1 MNQGVI
7 AARYAKALL
16 KYVLETGNGDI
27 VYSQACMLVDKMYEV
42 PKLEDYVCRHPE
54 VVAVQK
60 TELLAAA
67 LEEPL
72 ADELKRFVLL
82 IYGHGR
88 MDFFARMLLSY
99 IDQYRREK
107 GIKVGRLVSA
117 VHLEGLKERMEKAIH
132 LDTGAEVHLEEEL
145 RPDLIGGFVLEIDG
159 MRLDAS
165 VQEQLRGIRRGLID
179 DGSRIV

>member
-67 LEEPL
+67 LEKPSL
-72 ADELKRFVLL
+72 LKLVNQCLKILDRLL
-82 IYGHGR
+82 IR
-88 MDFFARMLLSY
+88 NIWLRFQR
-99 IDQYRREK
+99 I
-107 GIKVGRLVSA
+107 
-117 VHLEGLKERMEKAIH
+117 LKTE
-132 LDTGAEVHLEEEL
+132 
-145 RPDLIGGFVLEIDG
+145 
-159 MRLDAS
+159 
-165 VQEQLRGIRRGLID
+165 
-179 DGSRIV
+179 